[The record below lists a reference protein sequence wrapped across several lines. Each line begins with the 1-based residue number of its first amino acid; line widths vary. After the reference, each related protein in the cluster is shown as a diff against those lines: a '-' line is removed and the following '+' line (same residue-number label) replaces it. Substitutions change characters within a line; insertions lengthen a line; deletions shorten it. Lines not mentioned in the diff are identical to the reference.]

1 MSICKFADM
10 RWSMRFWIGFS
21 CPDRRQSFENFGGSY
36 SRQDRLNMTQLAA
49 EFFRSSEVSDI
60 EIDRPGQSYTYET
73 IKT

>member
-1 MSICKFADM
+1 
-10 RWSMRFWIGFS
+10 
-21 CPDRRQSFENFGGSY
+21 
-36 SRQDRLNMTQLAA
+36 MTQLAA